1 MQRLQ
6 QLGPRLM
13 SLSLGWRRLSD
24 GGRLEKAVADLQ
36 QAHKLHTQQATE
48 KQSKLENQLTLW
60 QRHVFE
66 CIGYKVCVER
76 SLCYT
81 N

>member
-1 MQRLQ
+1 
-6 QLGPRLM
+6 M

-36 QAHKLHTQQATE
+36 QAHKLYSQQATE

-66 CIGYKVCVER
+66 CIYYCVLKEVFVTQIKTV
-76 SLCYT
+76 L
-81 N
+81 